1 MGLLEIFLVV
11 ALIMAA
17 NLIERSQD
25 DTFIKL
31 FDRFLL
37 LLNIPLFVAGVIL
50 VFTTSEQLTAVGFAP
65 GTPEFPFTNLV
76 VVGIVLQA
84 MAVWGIIF
92 SFRSTRH
99 SLEKRIPLN
108 PYSPVQTLALVLSGW
123 LVGFVLLPLTQGLE
137 SLTETAEPVSIF
149 VFALQELVF
158 FVVALLGVGLFIRR
172 TPAQVN
178 ERLGLGRI
186 PLRWLVT
193 AVGWILLL
201 IVVQAAAGALW
212 LAVNPEQTA
221 VVESL
226 NNLLY
231 QNVDS
236 VWGWVV
242 LALAAGLGEET
253 LFRGGLQPVFGKWAT
268 AVFFALMHVQ
278 YGLLTPATLALFII
292 GLSLGFIRERYNT
305 TMAIIVHA
313 GYNLILG
320 LATYY
325 AGTFF

>member
-11 ALIMAA
+11 ALILAA
-17 NLIERSQD
+17 NLVEQSQD

-31 FDRFLL
+31 FDRLL
-37 LLNIPLFVAGVIL
+37 LLLSIPLFVAGVIL
-50 VFTTSEQLTAVGFAP
+50 VFTTPEQLTAVGFAP
-65 GTPEFPFTNLV
+65 GTPQFPFTNTV
-76 VVGIVLQA
+76 AVGIILQA
-84 MAVWGIIF
+84 MAVWGIVF

-99 SLEKRIPLN
+99 SLEKRLPVN
-108 PYSPVQTLALVLSGW
+108 PYSPVHTLALVLSGW
-123 LVGFVLLPLTQGLE
+123 LVGFALLPLTQGLD
-137 SLTETAEPVSIF
+137 SLLETAEPVSIS
-149 VFALQELVF
+149 VIVLQELAF

-178 ERLGLGRI
+178 ERLGLGAV
-186 PLRWLVT
+186 PARWLIT

-201 IVVQAAAGALW
+201 IVVQAAAGVLW
-212 LAVNPEQTA
+212 SMINPEQAT
-221 VVESL
+221 VVEDL
-226 NNLLY
+226 ANLLY
-231 QNVDS
+231 ENMDS
-236 VWGWVV
+236 PWAWLA

-253 LFRGGLQPVFGKWAT
+253 LFRGALQPVFGKWVT
-268 AVFFALMHVQ
+268 AVFFASMHIQ

-305 TMAIIVHA
+305 TLAIIVHA

>member
-1 MGLLEIFLVV
+1 MGLLEIFLIV

-17 NLIERSQD
+17 NLVERSQD

-37 LLNIPLFVAGVIL
+37 LLNIPLFVVGILL
-50 VFTTSEQLTAVGFAP
+50 VFITPDQLADLGFAP
-65 GTPEFPFTNLV
+65 GTPEFPFTNTV
-76 VVGIVLQA
+76 VVGVLLQA
-84 MAVWGIIF
+84 MAVWGIVF

-108 PYSPVQTLALVLSGW
+108 PYSPVQTLALVFGGW
-123 LVGFVLLPLTQGLE
+123 LVGFALLPLTQGLE
-137 SLTETAEPVSIF
+137 GLAETAEPVSIF
-149 VFALQELVF
+149 VFALQELAF
-158 FVVALLGVGLFIRR
+158 FALALLGVGLFIRR

-178 ERLGLGRI
+178 ERLGLGGVRV
-186 PLRWLVT
+186 RWLVT

-201 IVVQAAAGALW
+201 IVVQALAGALW
-212 LAVNPEQTA
+212 RAINPEQTA

-226 NNLLY
+226 NDLLY
-231 QNVDS
+231 ENIDS
-236 VWGWVV
+236 VWGWVI

-253 LFRGGLQPVFGKWAT
+253 LFRGALQPVFGKWAT
-268 AVFFALMHVQ
+268 ALFFALIHVQ

-320 LATYY
+320 LAVYY

>member
-11 ALIMAA
+11 ALILAA
-17 NLIERSQD
+17 NLVERSQD

-37 LLNIPLFVAGVIL
+37 LLNIPLFVAGVLL
-50 VFTTSEQLTAVGFAP
+50 VFTTPDQLTALGFVP
-65 GTPEFPFTNLV
+65 GTPEFPFTNTV
-76 VVGIVLQA
+76 AVGVVLQA
-84 MAVWGIIF
+84 MAVWGVVF

-99 SLEKRIPLN
+99 SLEKLIPLN
-108 PYSPVQTLALVLSGW
+108 PYSPVQMLALVLSGW
-123 LVGFVLLPLTQGLE
+123 LIGFALLPLTQGLE
-137 SLTETAEPVSIF
+137 GLAETAEPVSIS
-149 VFALQELVF
+149 VFALQELAF
-158 FVVALLGVGLFIRR
+158 FALALLGVGLFIRR

-178 ERLGLGRI
+178 ERLGLGRVRV
-186 PLRWLVT
+186 RWLVT
-193 AVGWILLL
+193 AVAWILLL

-212 LAVNPEQTA
+212 RAINPEQTA

-226 NNLLY
+226 TNLLY
-231 QNVDS
+231 ENVDS
-236 VWGWVV
+236 VWGWVI

-253 LFRGGLQPVFGKWAT
+253 LFRGALQPVFGKWAT
-268 AVFFALMHVQ
+268 ALFFALVHVQ

-305 TMAIIVHA
+305 TLAIIVHA